1 MGRSC
6 FFVHLLA
13 LYTLV
18 VCHCATLGI
27 FLSGVLTFMEIE
39 LFEQIP
45 PLPYPEAN
53 DLSLHGQ
60 SRKLILEALG
70 EAAHR
75 SNQRDH
81 AAAGI
86 LATDEWSNS

>member
-1 MGRSC
+1 MN
-6 FFVHLLA
+6 V
-13 LYTLV
+13 
-18 VCHCATLGI
+18 
-27 FLSGVLTFMEIE
+27 E
-39 LFEQIP
+39 LFAQIA
-45 PLPYPEAN
+45 PLPCPKAN

-81 AAAGI
+81 AASGI
-86 LATDEWSNS
+86 LATNE